1 MLDVLYTKAPMEETE
16 PATACM
22 LYKNGVNKAKIE
34 SNNGGRGFARSVKRI
49 LEQEYKSNKC
59 IIKWF
64 HQSKNK
70 QARILSNATWV
81 MEHIYFPEGWQNRWS
96 DYYEAMSKYQRE
108 GKNKHDDAADATTGV
123 CENMSLGG
131 LSVFK

>member
-1 MLDVLYTKAPMEETE
+1 MEQTE
-16 PATACM
+16 PATAKM
-22 LYKNGVNKAKIE
+22 LYKNKVNKVKIE
-34 SNNGGRGFARSVKRI
+34 SNNGGRGFARSVKSI
-49 LEQEYKSNKC
+49 LEQEYKSNRC

-81 MEHIYFPEGWQNRWS
+81 MEHIYFPVGWQNSWPE
-96 DYYEAMSKYQRE
+96 YYEAMTKYQRE

-123 CENMSLGG
+123 CENMSIGG
-131 LSVFK
+131 LSIFK